1 MVTQISTSDAWEAAY
16 MLLEGANLDEIEGMQ
31 TNGRI
36 ICRMI
41 LSGENITKLQLT
53 YLNGEAKA
61 GILEMRSML
70 GQVNAWLY
78 AARKKFKSQQ
88 QEKAQGG
95 NTSKRGGL

>member
-1 MVTQISTSDAWEAAY
+1 MVTNITTSDAWEAAY
-16 MLLEGANLDEIEGMQ
+16 MLIHGAHLAEIEGMQ

-61 GILEMRSML
+61 GVLELRSML
-70 GQVNAWLY
+70 GQVNAWMH
-78 AARKKFKSQQ
+78 AAKKKFKNQFK
-88 QEKAQGG
+88 QEASAQGG
-95 NTSKRGGL
+95 EA

>member
-1 MVTQISTSDAWEAAY
+1 MVMKISTSDAWEAAY

-53 YLNGEAKA
+53 YLNGEAEANVLK
-61 GILEMRSML
+61 MRSMV
-70 GQVNAWLY
+70 GQIRTWMY
-78 AARKKFKSQQ
+78 AAKKEFKSQL
-88 QEKAQGG
+88 QEQPATQGG
-95 NTSKRGGL
+95 EA

>member
-1 MVTQISTSDAWEAAY
+1 MVMKISTSDAWEASY

-61 GILEMRSML
+61 GVLELRSML

-78 AARKKFKSQQ
+78 AAKKKFKNQIQQ
-88 QEKAQGG
+88 QATTQGG
-95 NTSKRGGL
+95 EA